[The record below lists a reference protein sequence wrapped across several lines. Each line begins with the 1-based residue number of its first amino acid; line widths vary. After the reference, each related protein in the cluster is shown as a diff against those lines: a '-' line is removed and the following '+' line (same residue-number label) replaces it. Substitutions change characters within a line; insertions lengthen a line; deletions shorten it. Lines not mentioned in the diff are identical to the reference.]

1 MKEHNLPRWHRFV
14 VPLVLVAGFEIGLAA
29 AAEKPSG
36 SSYEGFVLVRGGS
49 FQMGDVW
56 GDSPWAM
63 RELPVHEVQ
72 VDDFLLARHEVTLA
86 EFERFV
92 TATGHNTTAERAAGS
107 EANRGFLKDGKQFY
121 PSWRAHWFK
130 QNPDHPVVLIA
141 WEDAIVYCNWV
152 SREHKLPPAYDEK
165 SGRMLGPDG
174 QPTQDVRRV
183 KGFRLPTEAEW
194 EFAARERGR
203 KVRFGNGQDIARA
216 GEMNFDA
223 AGTGKMVPSLRM
235 RGDNLYPYNE
245 KGANWGGTSP
255 VGSFRPNALGLYDMS
270 GNAWEW
276 CADNDGSDYPAEK
289 QVNPCAQGGSGHIQR
304 GGMFDTDAKACRAS
318 ARIGWYPNAFCV
330 GSGFRIALTVEHPK
344 RGQQDGPANGSLP
357 FSH

>member
-1 MKEHNLPRWHRFV
+1 MNEHNLLGWHRLLFLLLLGA
-14 VPLVLVAGFEIGLAA
+14 PFEVGLADG
-29 AAEKPSG
+29 AEKPPTTHP
-36 SSYEGFVLVRGGS
+36 EGFVLVRGGS

-56 GDSPWAM
+56 RDSPWAM
-63 RELPVHEVQ
+63 QEAPVHDVQ
-72 VDDFLLARHEVTLA
+72 LDDFLLARHEVTVA
-86 EFERFV
+86 EFECFV
-92 TATGHNTTAERAAGS
+92 TATGYKTTAERAAGS
-107 EANRGFLKDGKQFY
+107 EANRGFLKDGKQIY
-121 PSWRAHWFK
+121 PCWREHWFK

-141 WEDAIVYCNWV
+141 WEDAIVYCNRL
-152 SREHKLPPAYDEK
+152 SREHKLPPAYDQHSK
-165 SGRMLGPDG
+165 GLLGADG

-223 AGTGKMVPSLRM
+223 AGTGKMVPKLRM

-245 KGANWGGTSP
+245 KGTNWGGTSP

-276 CADNDGSDYPAEK
+276 CTDKDGADYPAEK
-289 QVNPCAQGGSGHIQR
+289 QFNPCVQGEARSGHVQR

-318 ARIGWYPNAFCV
+318 ARIGWYPNAYCM
-330 GSGFRIALTVEHPK
+330 GSGFRIALTVDRPDL
-344 RGQQDGPANGSLP
+344 GQPDGG
-357 FSH
+357 